1 MNGFVSGGWAYV
13 LSAYAVTVV
22 LLGGYVVFTTLSA
35 VRKVTGAR

>member
-1 MNGFVSGGWAYV
+1 MTGGWAYV